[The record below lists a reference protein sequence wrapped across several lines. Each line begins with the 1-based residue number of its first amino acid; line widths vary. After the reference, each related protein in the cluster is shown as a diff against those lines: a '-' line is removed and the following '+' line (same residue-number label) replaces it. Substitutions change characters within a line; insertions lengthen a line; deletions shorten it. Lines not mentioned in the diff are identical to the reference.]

1 MAIEFD
7 AGKDAINVRKH
18 GISLARAAE
27 IDWRQLKAV
36 PDTRANYGED
46 RFIAAVPIN
55 DRLHVVVFTIRES
68 TLRIISLRRANR
80 REIKRYET
88 QN

>member
-1 MAIEFD
+1 VEIEFD
-7 AGKDAINVRKH
+7 AAKDAINLRKH
-18 GISLARAAE
+18 GVSLARAAE
-27 IDWRQLKAV
+27 IDWRQLKAI

-46 RFIAAVPIN
+46 RYIAAASISG
-55 DRLHVVVFTIRES
+55 RLHVVVFTIRER

-80 REIKRYET
+80 REIRRYET

>member
-1 MAIEFD
+1 MRIEFD
-7 AGKDAINVRKH
+7 AAKDAINLRKH
-18 GISLARAAE
+18 GVSLARAAE
-27 IDWRQLKAV
+27 IDWRQLKAA

-46 RFIAAVPIN
+46 RYIAAAPISG
-55 DRLHVVVFTIRES
+55 RLHVVVFTIRES

-88 QN
+88 QD